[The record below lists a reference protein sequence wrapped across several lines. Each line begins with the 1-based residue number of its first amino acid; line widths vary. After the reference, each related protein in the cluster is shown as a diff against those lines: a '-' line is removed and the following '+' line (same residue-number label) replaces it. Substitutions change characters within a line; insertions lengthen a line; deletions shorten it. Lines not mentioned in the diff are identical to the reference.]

1 MLKLKLKLKP
11 KLKPKTEQSE
21 TYFDIIKDKELKP
34 DDLQKEIQ
42 KVLHFKQGTINKNAF
57 VGNKILYHFQ
67 MDVLCR
73 THRKNKKSLY
83 DICHD
88 PSEIDILK
96 QQTLDRQRTGTMAN
110 RLFEAWRINN
120 GSITFFKMCNAT
132 YIYKKYNATKVLDMT
147 AGWGGRILGA
157 INLNIEYTGFDTNL
171 SLKPGYDGLLAC
183 FPNHRTK
190 MIWGSCLDYDFSTLD
205 YDFMLTSPPYEDIEV
220 YEHMTMYNKDDFYT
234 LFLIRMI
241 DKCRKWNKGYTA
253 INISPQMYK
262 LLTGKYKY
270 ELCLF
275 TEDLKEQKNG
285 KTPDMIYFWK

>member
-1 MLKLKLKLKP
+1 MIKVKLKLKP
-11 KLKPKTEQSE
+11 KPKPEINYE
-21 TYFDIIKDKELKP
+21 DIIKDKELSP
-34 DDLQKEIQ
+34 DEFQKEIQ
-42 KVLHFKQGTINKNAF
+42 KIINFKQGTINKTAF

-73 THRKNKKSLY
+73 THRKNKKSLHE
-83 DICHD
+83 ICHN
-88 PSEIDILK
+88 PKELEVLK
-96 QQTLDRQRTGTMAN
+96 EQTVSRNRTGTMAN

-171 SLKPGYDGLLAC
+171 LLKPGYEALNKC

-190 MIWGSCLDYDFSTLD
+190 MIWRNCLDYDFSTLD

-220 YEHMTMYNKDDFYT
+220 YEHMTTYTKDEFYKS
-234 LFLIRMI
+234 FLICMI

-262 LLTGKYKY
+262 LLTDKYKY
-270 ELCLF
+270 EQCLF